1 MGWSLRVDCLA
12 STPAPLPQRTVGV
25 EDVCVGRMSCRH
37 LMPVCFLG
45 WGVLPGGTGPRLVL
59 SLGKCGHG
67 LSILPWPPRVSVP
80 PGAGWGQ
87 AARGVRVLGPH
98 GSQGQGGSQALHVMF
113 MKIRPGL
120 SLLISSSLPLTW
132 GSKIKRSIASETE
145 NLIKTICHK
154 FKTPGLM

>member
-45 WGVLPGGTGPRLVL
+45 WGVLPGGIGPRLVL
-59 SLGKCGHG
+59 SLGKCGHW

-98 GSQGQGGSQALHVMF
+98 GSQGQEGKPGPARHVHENPSWAEF
-113 MKIRPGL
+113 ADKQQP
-120 SLLISSSLPLTW
+120 SLNV
-132 GSKIKRSIASETE
+132 GQQD
-145 NLIKTICHK
+145 KTKYCI
-154 FKTPGLM
+154 GD